1 MEDRLDVKGAAPRS
15 RIVIG
20 LLAVAVVAAVGIAL
34 NRRSV
39 PVAPPGPPP
48 APEQEL
54 VVPAAPTQTAP
65 APAALKETPPPTA
78 SEADPY
84 GMPPP
89 SPDQIR
95 PRPEQRQ
102 PTPEEQKQTQQAAAK
117 LIENSILRLEF
128 ERGRAERAGDSE
140 TARRNQIRV
149 DRLRK
154 RLALLK
160 QEAAPS
166 P

>member
-1 MEDRLDVKGAAPRS
+1 VVGAL
-15 RIVIG
+15 I
-20 LLAVAVVAAVGIAL
+20 
-34 NRRSV
+34 RRSV
-39 PVAPPGPPP
+39 PAEPHRLPP
-48 APEQEL
+48 AQEQEP
-54 VVPAAPTQTAP
+54 VTPAAPT
-65 APAALKETPPPTA
+65 PAAPTPAAPVSESAKEPPAVA
-78 SEADPY
+78 SEVDPY

-95 PRPEQRQ
+95 PRPEQRA
-102 PTPEEQKQTQQAAAK
+102 PTPEEQRQTQQAAVR

-128 ERGRAERAGDSE
+128 ERGRAERSGDSE
-140 TARRNQIRV
+140 TARRNVIRV

-160 QEAAPS
+160 QEAAPV

>member
-1 MEDRLDVKGAAPRS
+1 MEDRLDVKSPAPRAPRS
-15 RIVIG
+15 QAVIG
-20 LLAVAVVAAVGIAL
+20 ILAVAVVSFVAGAL
-34 NRRSV
+34 IRRSA
-39 PVAPPGPPP
+39 PVAQRPVPP
-48 APEQEL
+48 ALEQEP
-54 VVPAAPTQTAP
+54 VVPAAPTRTATAKAP
-65 APAALKETPPPTA
+65 PPPAA
-78 SEADPY
+78 SEVDPY

-95 PRPEQRQ
+95 PRPEQRA
-102 PTPEEQKQTQQAAAK
+102 PTPEEQKQTQQAATR
-117 LIENSILRLEF
+117 LIESSILRLDL
-128 ERGRAERAGDSE
+128 ERGRAERAGDPE

-149 DRLRK
+149 ERLRR

>member
-1 MEDRLDVKGAAPRS
+1 
-15 RIVIG
+15 VIG
-20 LLAVAVVAAVGIAL
+20 ILAVAVASFVAGAL
-34 NRRSV
+34 IRRSV
-39 PVAPPGPPP
+39 PVAPRSTPP
-48 APEQEL
+48 ASEQEP
-54 VVPAAPTQTAP
+54 VVAAPPTPAPTPAATAP
-65 APAALKETPPPTA
+65 APAPAPAKEPSPPA
-78 SEADPY
+78 GSEADPY

-89 SPDQIR
+89 SQDQIR
-95 PRPEQRQ
+95 PRPEQRA
-102 PTPEEQKQTQQAAAK
+102 PTPEEQKQTQQAATR

-149 DRLRK
+149 ERLRK